1 MGVVLAPAV
10 LLLLAGCAPS
20 APTLATPQQVTISA
34 TDFAFAGPDSIAPGV
49 TRITMVNA
57 GTQSHHLILGR
68 LDDGKTVADVQAAMQ
83 EHPEAAPPYLKGM
96 IREVKV
102 S

>member
-1 MGVVLAPAV
+1 MRVVLAPAA

-20 APTLATPQQVTISA
+20 AKTPATPQQVAITA
-34 TDFAFAGPDSIAPGV
+34 TDFTFAGPDSIAPGV
-49 TRITMVNA
+49 ARITMVNA
-57 GTQSHHLILGR
+57 GAQSHHLILGR
-68 LDDGKTVADVQAAMQ
+68 LDDGKTVADVQAAMK
-83 EHPEAAPPYLKGM
+83 EDPEAAPPYRKGM